1 MALLEAHGIT
11 KRFGGLVAVDNFD
24 IQVEKGEIVGL
35 IGPNGAGK
43 TTAFNLISGFMQPTA
58 GEVYFQGNN
67 ITGLRPDQVCKLG
80 LARTFQVVKPF
91 AQLSVSENIM
101 VGAYNRT
108 NSKKEAQENTK
119 EIIRFLGMEDVSD
132 EPAGSLSVAYRKR
145 LELAKTL
152 ATGPEIILLDEGMA
166 GLRPTETDE
175 IIELVRQISQ
185 RGISLLIVEHVMK
198 VIMTLAERIVVIH
211 HGQKLAEGTPK
222 EITSNPEVIDAYLG
236 EEDVYVE
243 SE

>member
-1 MALLEAHGIT
+1 MTLLEAQGIT
-11 KRFGGLVAVDNFD
+11 KRFGGLVAVDSLD
-24 IQVEKGEIVGL
+24 IHVEQGEIVGL

-58 GEVYFQGNN
+58 GEVYFQGKN

-91 AQLSVSENIM
+91 AQLSVGENIM

-108 NSKKEAQENTK
+108 NSKQEARENTE
-119 EIIRFLGMEDVSD
+119 EIVQFLGLEDVSG

-166 GLRPTETDE
+166 GLRPKETDE
-175 IIELVRQISQ
+175 IIELVRQVSQ

-211 HGQKLAEGTPK
+211 HGKKLAEGTPK